1 MARLIPQKQ
10 IQIDVQS
17 NFENDIN
24 FFKDVTISGS
34 LIVSQSVTFGSSE
47 SDTHLVTGSLLI
59 QGDIVSDGNVSVQ
72 TLDIYDR
79 LVFKATQNY
88 LITSQSNDTEITVGN
103 EYNDYQY
110 KQTTTF
116 KNSEVIVSGSVTITE
131 GILIFEP
138 KDTEPDIV
146 DGGMYYSSNGSFF
159 LGS

>member
-10 IQIDVQS
+10 IQTDSSFNEDVS
-17 NFENDIN
+17 

-34 LIVSQSVTFGSSE
+34 LIVSQSVIFGSSE

-79 LVFKATQNY
+79 LVFKADTNY
-88 LITSQSNDTEITVGN
+88 LFTSQSNDTELIIGN
-103 EYNDYQY
+103 QYNDYEY

>member
-10 IQIDVQS
+10 IQLGVQS
-17 NFENDIN
+17 NFENDIS

-34 LIVSQSVTFGSSE
+34 LIVSQSMSIGSSE

-79 LVFKATQNY
+79 LVFKADTNY
-88 LITSQSNDTEITVGN
+88 LFTSQSNDTELIVGN
-103 EYNDYQY
+103 QYNDYEY

-116 KNSEVIVSGSVTITE
+116 KNGEVIVSGSLSIVD
-131 GILIFEP
+131 GILILE
-138 KDTEPDIV
+138 DQRTEPTPII
-146 DGGMYYSSNGSFF
+146 GGIYYSSGSFYYA
-159 LGS
+159 S

>member
-17 NFENDIN
+17 NFENDIS

-34 LIVSQSVTFGSSE
+34 LIVSQSMSIGSSE

-79 LVFKATQNY
+79 LVFKADTNY
-88 LITSQSNDTEITVGN
+88 LFTSQSNDTQLIIGN
-103 EYNDYQY
+103 QYNDYEY
-110 KQTTTF
+110 TQTTTF
-116 KNSEVIVSGSVTITE
+116 KNADVIVSGSLSIVD
-131 GILIFEP
+131 GILILE
-138 KDTEPDIV
+138 DQRTEPTPII
-146 DGGMYYSSNGSFF
+146 GGIYYSSGSFYYA
-159 LGS
+159 S

>member
-10 IQIDVQS
+10 IQTDGLFNEEVS
-17 NFENDIN
+17 

-34 LIVSQSVTFGSSE
+34 LIVSQSVTIGSSE
-47 SDTHLVTGSLLI
+47 SDTHIVTGSLLI

-88 LITSQSNDTEITVGN
+88 LITSQSNDTEITIGN
-103 EYNDYQY
+103 EYNDYEY

-116 KNSEVIVSGSVTITE
+116 KNSEVVVSGSLTITE
-131 GILIFEP
+131 GVLIFEP

-146 DGGMYYSSNGSFF
+146 DGGMYYSTNGSFF

>member
-1 MARLIPQKQ
+1 MARLIPRKQ
-10 IQIDVQS
+10 IQLDIQTDF
-17 NFENDIN
+17 NENIS

-34 LIVSQSVTFGSSE
+34 LLVSQSVSFGSSE
-47 SDTHLVTGSLLI
+47 SDNHIVTGSLLI
-59 QGDIVSDGNVSVQ
+59 KGDIITDGNISVQ

-88 LITSQSNDTEITVGN
+88 LITSQSNDTEITIGN

-116 KNSEVIVSGSVTITE
+116 KNSEIVVSGSLTITD
-131 GILIFEP
+131 GVLVFDA
-138 KDTEPDIV
+138 KDEEPDIV

>member
-17 NFENDIN
+17 NFENDIS

-34 LIVSQSVTFGSSE
+34 LIVSQSMSIGSSE

-59 QGDIVSDGNVSVQ
+59 QGDIVSDGNLSVQ

-79 LVFKATQNY
+79 LVFKADTNY
-88 LITSQSNDTEITVGN
+88 LFTSQSNDTELIVGN
-103 EYNDYQY
+103 QYNDYEY

-116 KNSEVIVSGSVTITE
+116 KNGEVIVSGS
-131 GILIFEP
+131 LS
-138 KDTEPDIV
+138 IV
-146 DGGMYYSSNGSFF
+146 DGVLILEDQRTEPTPIIGGIYYSSGSFYYA
-159 LGS
+159 S

>member
-10 IQIDVQS
+10 IQTDSSFNEDVS
-17 NFENDIN
+17 

-34 LIVSQSVTFGSSE
+34 LIVSQSVIFGSSE

-116 KNSEVIVSGSVTITE
+116 KNSEVIVSGSLIITD
-131 GILIFEP
+131 GVLVFEP